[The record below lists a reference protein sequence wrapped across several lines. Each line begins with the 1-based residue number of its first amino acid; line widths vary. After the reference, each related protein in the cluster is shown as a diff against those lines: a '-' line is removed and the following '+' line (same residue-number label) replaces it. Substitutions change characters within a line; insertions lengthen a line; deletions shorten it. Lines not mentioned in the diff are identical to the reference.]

1 MLVDELDRRPAD
13 VTDSSTGG
21 YLVASSSAPEDDD
34 ALVDFLQ
41 SVVVGITGIAGQ
53 FVRPRWQY
61 EPPNLPDAMTTWAAI
76 GITQRKS
83 NAFPIVEHES
93 TGEGTDTLVNYEN
106 FTLDTSF
113 YGPMANSSA
122 TALRDGLAI
131 AQNREQLFLAGM
143 ALVVVP
149 TSLVAIPTLM
159 KERWLY
165 RVDMP
170 VRFTREIRRTYPV
183 LNLVSAVGTI
193 TGQGASGNLT
203 APTSGNLTA
212 PYFP

>member
-1 MLVDELDRRPAD
+1 M
-13 VTDSSTGG
+13 TDSSTGG

-41 SVVVGITGIAGQ
+41 SVVVGITGLQGRW
-53 FVRPRWQY
+53 VRPRWQP
-61 EPPNLPDAMTTWAAI
+61 EPPNLPPASVTWAAI
-76 GITQRKS
+76 GVTNRKS
-83 NAFPIVEHES
+83 NPYPAVEHDPA
-93 TGEGTDTLVNYEN
+93 GEGADTLVNYEY

-113 YGPMANSSA
+113 YGPTANASA

-143 ALVVVP
+143 ALVAVP
-149 TSLVAIPTLM
+149 TELTAAPTLM
-159 KERWLY
+159 KERWLF

-170 VRFTREIRRTYPV
+170 IRFTRQIMRTYPV
-183 LNLVSAVGTI
+183 LNLISAVGLV
-193 TGQGASGNLT
+193 TGDSAAGNLT